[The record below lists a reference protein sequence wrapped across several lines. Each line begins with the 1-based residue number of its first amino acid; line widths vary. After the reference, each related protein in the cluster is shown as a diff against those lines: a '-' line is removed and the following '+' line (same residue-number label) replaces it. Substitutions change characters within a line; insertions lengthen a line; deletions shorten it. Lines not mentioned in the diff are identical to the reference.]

1 MNSDKE
7 KGLSD
12 NNKKKSDKNVLFR
25 ILLSIIF
32 IIVFFFILFGVKDF
46 SKTIVQKIIK
56 TDTKNPVTISEK
68 SQRELEE
75 AILIYGVVYG
85 NTDIIRDFCSETGYI
100 PEEYINLF
108 ENSFY
113 KTSQYMNKLFDEFQK
128 KYKMNPIS
136 YYKSSHKSEFIQV
149 YENDYALYKKYSYD
163 EDITKKAYCMSFDKM
178 KKNLVSEKISTFA
191 KMYPNIFFDSDYKK
205 IQEKSRRYVNEL
217 VPENFLAEKQYP
229 ETELLF
235 SKKWDLFNLYKFQSL
250 TEKQRIIA
258 FENMDDGLYT
268 MSDLLIG
275 FVEPNKQYQIAQN
288 YCISKQYKDGTYN
301 LGKVNCTNY
310 KKIEELP
317 YEHCEWFT
325 YSDEQGVYYVKYDLN
340 KLWDEFKSK
349 GIEKVEEEIEN
360 EVIRYKENNPV

>member
-1 MNSDKE
+1 MNSEKE
-7 KGLSD
+7 KSLSD
-12 NNKKKSDKNVLFR
+12 NNKKESDKKFFQ
-25 ILLSIIF
+25 ILLSIVF
-32 IIVFFFILFGVKDF
+32 VIVFLIALCFVKCF
-46 SKTIVQKIIK
+46 SKTIVRKIIK
-56 TDTKNPVTISEK
+56 TDTKNNVTISQK

-75 AILIYGVVYG
+75 AIVIYGVVYG
-85 NTDIIRDFCSETGYI
+85 NTDVIRDFCSETGYV

-113 KTSQYMNKLFDEFQK
+113 KTSKYMNKLFADFQR

-136 YYKSSHKSEFIQV
+136 YYKKSHKNEFIQV

-163 EDITKKAYCMSFDKM
+163 ENITKKAYCMSFDK
-178 KKNLVSEKISTFA
+178 KKKDLVGEKISTFA
-191 KMYPNIFFDSDYKK
+191 KMYPDIFFDNDYKE
-205 IQEKSRRYVNEL
+205 IQEISRRYVKKE
-217 VPENFLAEKQYP
+217 VPKNYLSEKQYP

-250 TEKQRIIA
+250 SEEQRIVA
-258 FENMDDGLYT
+258 FENIYGELYT

-275 FVEPNKQYQIAQN
+275 FVEPNQQYKIAQN
-288 YCISKQYKDGTYN
+288 YCISKQFKDGTYN
-301 LGKVNCTNY
+301 LDKVDCTNY

-325 YSDEQGVYYVKYDLN
+325 YTDEQGVYYVKYDLN

-349 GIEKVEEEIEN
+349 GVGKVEEEIQN
-360 EVIRYKENNPV
+360 EIIRYKENNPV